1 MSEQM
6 REEFKKLFDE
16 FAAKYDQH
24 SDAWQDMPLDEVF
37 IAGCIASRQALVV
50 KLPVLFVDGVDAAE
64 YRDCVLESLND
75 AGVPYK
81 EMPIN
86 NEVSNGGK

>member
-1 MSEQM
+1 MSKQM
-6 REEFKKLFDE
+6 QKEFEKLFDE

-37 IAGCIASRQALVV
+37 IAGCIASRQSLVV
-50 KLPVLFVDGVDAAE
+50 ELKRLELEESQDSYTAGIRHGFNMGIDFAE
-64 YRDCVLESLND
+64 VALDK

-81 EMPIN
+81 
-86 NEVSNGGK
+86 

>member
-6 REEFKKLFDE
+6 RKEFEKLFDE

-37 IAGCIASRQALVV
+37 IAGCIASRQALVIE
-50 KLPVLFVDGVDAAE
+50 LPAERDGYAQQFSCYEVNEMTDAL
-64 YRDCVLESLND
+64 DK
-75 AGVPYK
+75 AGVSYR
-81 EMPIN
+81 
-86 NEVSNGGK
+86 